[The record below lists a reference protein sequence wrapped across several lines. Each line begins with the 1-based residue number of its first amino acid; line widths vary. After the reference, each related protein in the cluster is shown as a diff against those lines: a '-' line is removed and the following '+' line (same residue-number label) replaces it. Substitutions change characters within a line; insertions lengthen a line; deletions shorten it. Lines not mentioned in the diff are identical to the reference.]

1 MQVFPLTEYQQ
12 ASSGILDEQYYAR
25 KLVVEM
31 DWYDIVEIKN
41 EVTVCD
47 CTVFAIWLQVCVCV
61 LQQTIV
67 VEVQWSRSRNQ
78 K

>member
-47 CTVFAIWLQVCVCV
+47 CAVFAIWLQVCVC
-61 LQQTIV
+61 IAADYS